1 METLKAFLATHF
13 EFLFVT
19 TILIV
24 TTAILVFLPHKL
36 AFLNFYF
43 LSVIMMGYFLG
54 KRMAVLGSFFCI
66 LVVGIYVA
74 LFPQEFLETKTE
86 MDLYLTIMT
95 WGGFL
100 ILAGAAVGQLQE
112 RLAQEVQ
119 ATRLLNVDLQHQ
131 QAEVQQANLTLSE
144 SSTNLVAMNR
154 SLQGQQ
160 DALAKANTTLKERS
174 DELENSKRAVESL
187 KSKVEEALYST
198 MDASVVNLLIEGRLR
213 NEKRNLSVFFSD
225 LVGFSTYSEEKP
237 PEVVIK
243 DLNRYIG
250 DMEPILLNYRGHI
263 DKYMGDGI
271 MCEFG
276 APLEY
281 DTHALL
287 AVLAAVK
294 AQEKMVQQGDYPWKM
309 RIGIS
314 SGTTITG
321 LIGLKRQTFT
331 AIGDV
336 VNIAAR
342 LERACS
348 PGRVLID
355 RQTFDSISH
364 VFEARRKRDVSTKD
378 EIDPKKEK
386 QLEALHEQLAAAPQ
400 QADLHLQIGRIH
412 MELQEPSEALQ
423 FFERALE
430 LDKNNAEA
438 KMAYAEAG
446 LKMHEADKLTV
457 KGKRQRVEAYEIVGL
472 KDPLQDRGKIPQ
484 KFYDEFHAVAD
495 QIKVPTDILLPI
507 EAMDGSV
514 GHSKI
519 VALLAYAI
527 GQALGLPEK
536 DKKDLLLAG
545 FLADI
550 GKEIV
555 PPSILNRGGSLS
567 GTELDLIKTH
577 TAESVRVMKKMGY
590 ENEAVLQ
597 IVTHS
602 HESFS
607 GTGYP
612 KNLKGEAIPIGSRII
627 AVADTYDALT
637 SKRPYRDSWERH
649 AALDQIDRGV
659 EKGVFDPK
667 VVLAL
672 HKFMD

>member
-1 METLKAFLATHF
+1 MQTLKAFLAEHF
-13 EFLFVT
+13 EFLFVNT
-19 TILIV
+19 VLIV

-36 AFLNFYF
+36 AFLNVYF
-43 LSVIMMGYFLG
+43 LSVILAGYFLG
-54 KRMAVLGSFFCI
+54 KRPAIMGSILCI
-66 LVVGIYVA
+66 LVVGIYVV
-74 LFPQEFLETKTE
+74 LFPEEFLETNTE
-86 MDLYLTIMT
+86 LDLYLTIMT

-100 ILAGAAVGQLQE
+100 ILAGATVGQLQE
-112 RLAQEVQ
+112 RLAQEIQ

-131 QAEVQQANLTLSE
+131 QAELHQANLTLRE
-144 SSTNLVAMNR
+144 SSEDLVALNR

-160 DALAKANTTLKERS
+160 DELGRANITLKERS
-174 DELENSKRAVESL
+174 EELEQSKRSVESL
-187 KSKVEEALYST
+187 KAKVEEALYST

-250 DMEPILLNYRGHI
+250 EMEPILLDYRGHI

-281 DTHALL
+281 DTHSLL

-294 AQEKMVQQGDYPWKM
+294 AQEKMAQQDFPWTM
-309 RIGIS
+309 RIGVS

-342 LERACS
+342 LERACP

-355 RQTFDSISH
+355 RQTFDNVSH
-364 VFEARRKRDVSTKD
+364 VVEARKKRDVSTKD

-386 QLEALHEQLAAAPQ
+386 QLETLHEQLSTTTH
-400 QADLHLQIGRIH
+400 QADLYLQIGRIH

-430 LDKNNAEA
+430 LDKENRDA

-457 KGKRQRVEAYEIVGL
+457 KGKRQRVEAYEVIGL
-472 KDPLQDRGKIPQ
+472 KDPLQNRGKIPQ
-484 KFYDEFHAVAD
+484 KFYDEFQSAAD
-495 QIKVPTDILLPI
+495 QIKIPTDIVLPI
-507 EAMDGSV
+507 EAMDGSI
-514 GHSKI
+514 GHCKI
-519 VALLAYAI
+519 VAVLAYAL
-527 GQALGLPEK
+527 AHRLGLPEK

-555 PPSILNRGGSLS
+555 PPSILNRGGSLTS
-567 GTELDLIKTH
+567 SELDLIKTH
-577 TAESVRVMKKMGY
+577 TAESVRVIKKMGY

-602 HESFS
+602 HESFN

-612 KNLKGEAIPIGSRII
+612 KNLKGDAIPIGSRII

-649 AALDQIDRGV
+649 SALDQIDRGV
-659 EKGVFDPK
+659 DKGVFDPK
-667 VVLAL
+667 IVKIL
-672 HKFMD
+672 HTFMD

>member
-1 METLKAFLATHF
+1 
-13 EFLFVT
+13 
-19 TILIV
+19 
-24 TTAILVFLPHKL
+24 
-36 AFLNFYF
+36 
-43 LSVIMMGYFLG
+43 
-54 KRMAVLGSFFCI
+54 
-66 LVVGIYVA
+66 
-74 LFPQEFLETKTE
+74 
-86 MDLYLTIMT
+86 
-95 WGGFL
+95 
-100 ILAGAAVGQLQE
+100 
-112 RLAQEVQ
+112 
-119 ATRLLNVDLQHQ
+119 
-131 QAEVQQANLTLSE
+131 
-144 SSTNLVAMNR
+144 
-154 SLQGQQ
+154 
-160 DALAKANTTLKERS
+160 
-174 DELENSKRAVESL
+174 
-187 KSKVEEALYST
+187 

-281 DTHALL
+281 DTHSLL

-294 AQEKMVQQGDYPWKM
+294 AQEKMAQQGYPWKM
-309 RIGIS
+309 RIGVS

-342 LERACS
+342 LERACP

-355 RQTFDSISH
+355 RQTFDNVSH
-364 VFEARRKRDVSTKD
+364 VIEARKKRDVSTKD

-386 QLEALHEQLAAAPQ
+386 QLEALHDQLSAAPNQ
-400 QADLHLQIGRIH
+400 VDLYLQIGHIH
-412 MELQEPSEALQ
+412 MELQEPSEALL

-430 LDKNNAEA
+430 LDKENAQA

-446 LKMHEADKLTV
+446 LKVHEADKLTV
-457 KGKRQRVEAYEIVGL
+457 KGKRQRVEAYEVIGL
-472 KDPLQDRGKIPQ
+472 KDPLQDRDKIPQ
-484 KFYDEFHAVAD
+484 KFYDEFHSAAD
-495 QIKVPTDILLPI
+495 LIKIPTDIVLPI
-507 EAMDGSV
+507 EAMDGSI

-519 VALLAYAI
+519 VAVLSYALAHT
-527 GQALGLPEK
+527 LVLPEK
-536 DKKDLLLAG
+536 EKKDLLLAG

-567 GTELDLIKTH
+567 SSELDLIKTH
-577 TAESVRVMKKMGY
+577 TAESVRVIKKMGY

-602 HESFS
+602 HESFN
-607 GTGYP
+607 GKGYP
-612 KNLKGEAIPIGSRII
+612 KGLKGDAIPIGSRII

-649 AALDQIDRGV
+649 SALDQIDRGV

-667 VVLAL
+667 IVQIL

>member
-1 METLKAFLATHF
+1 MQAFKAFLAEHF
-13 EFLFVT
+13 EFLFVNG
-19 TILIV
+19 ILV
-24 TTAILVFLPHKL
+24 TTTAILFFLPYKL

-43 LSVIMMGYFLG
+43 LSVILAGYFLG
-54 KRMAVLGSFFCI
+54 KRLAVLGSFLCI
-66 LVVGIYVA
+66 LIVGLYVFM
-74 LFPQEFLETKTE
+74 FPEEFLETKTD
-86 MDLYLTIMT
+86 MDLYLTVMT

-100 ILAGAAVGQLQE
+100 ILAGATVGQLQE
-112 RLAQEVQ
+112 RLAQEIQ

-131 QAEVQQANLTLSE
+131 QAELHQANLTLRE
-144 SSTNLVAMNR
+144 SSENLVALNR
-154 SLQGQQ
+154 NLQGQQ
-160 DALAKANTTLKERS
+160 EELARANTTLKERS
-174 DELENSKRAVESL
+174 DELEQSKYSVEAL
-187 KSKVEEALYST
+187 KAKVEEALYST

-281 DTHALL
+281 DTHSLL

-294 AQEKMVQQGDYPWKM
+294 AQEKMAQQGYPWKM
-309 RIGIS
+309 RIGVS

-342 LERACS
+342 LERACP

-355 RQTFDSISH
+355 RQTFDNVSH
-364 VFEARRKRDVSTKD
+364 VIEARKKRDVSTKD

-386 QLEALHEQLAAAPQ
+386 QLEALHDQLSAAPNQ
-400 QADLHLQIGRIH
+400 VDLYLQIGHIH
-412 MELQEPSEALQ
+412 MELQEPSEALL

-430 LDKNNAEA
+430 LDKENAQA

-446 LKMHEADKLTV
+446 LKVHEADKLTV
-457 KGKRQRVEAYEIVGL
+457 KGKRQRVEAYEVIGL
-472 KDPLQDRGKIPQ
+472 KDPLQDRDKIPQ
-484 KFYDEFHAVAD
+484 KFYDEFHSAAD
-495 QIKVPTDILLPI
+495 LIKIPTDIVLPI
-507 EAMDGSV
+507 EAMDGSI

-519 VALLAYAI
+519 VAVLSYALAHT
-527 GQALGLPEK
+527 LVLPEK
-536 DKKDLLLAG
+536 EKKDLLLAG

-567 GTELDLIKTH
+567 SSELDLIKTH
-577 TAESVRVMKKMGY
+577 TAESVRVIKKMGY

-602 HESFS
+602 HESFN
-607 GTGYP
+607 GKGYP
-612 KNLKGEAIPIGSRII
+612 KGLKGDAIPIGSRII

-649 AALDQIDRGV
+649 SALDQIDRGV

-667 VVLAL
+667 IVQIL

>member
-1 METLKAFLATHF
+1 MQTLKAFLADHF
-13 EFLFVT
+13 EFLFVN

-24 TTAILVFLPHKL
+24 TTVILVFLPHKL
-36 AFLNFYF
+36 ALLNVYF
-43 LSVIMMGYFLG
+43 LSVILAGYFLG
-54 KRMAVLGSFFCI
+54 KRPAVLGSFLCI

-74 LFPQEFLETKTE
+74 LFPDEFLETKTE

-112 RLAQEVQ
+112 RLAQEIQ
-119 ATRLLNVDLQHQ
+119 TARLLNVDLQHQ
-131 QAEVQQANLTLSE
+131 QAELHQANLTLSE
-144 SSTNLVAMNR
+144 SSVNLVALNR
-154 SLQGQQ
+154 SLQSQQ
-160 DALAKANTTLKERS
+160 DEVARANTTLRERS
-174 DELENSKRAVESL
+174 SELEQSKHAVEAL
-187 KSKVEEALYST
+187 KAKVEEALYST
-198 MDASVVNLLIEGRLR
+198 MDPSVVNLLIEGRLR

-225 LVGFSTYSEEKP
+225 LVGFSSYSEEKP

-250 DMEPILLNYRGHI
+250 DMEPILLNFRGHI

-281 DTHALL
+281 ETHSLL

-294 AQEKMVQQGDYPWKM
+294 AQEKMAQQDYPWKM

-321 LIGLKRQTFT
+321 LIGSKRQTFT

-342 LERACS
+342 LEQACPS
-348 PGRVLID
+348 GRVLID
-355 RQTFDSISH
+355 RQTFDNVSH
-364 VFEARRKRDVSTKD
+364 VIEARKKRNVSTRG
-378 EIDPKKEK
+378 EIDPKKER
-386 QLEALHEQLAAAPQ
+386 QLEALHEQLDAAPQ
-400 QADLHLQIGRIH
+400 QADLLYQIGHIH

-423 FFERALE
+423 FFEQALE
-430 LDKNNAEA
+430 LDKGN
-438 KMAYAEAG
+438 KDLKVAYAEAG
-446 LKMHEADKLTV
+446 IKVHEADKLTV
-457 KGKRQRVEAYEIVGL
+457 KGKSQRVEAFEVIGL
-472 KDPLQDRGKIPQ
+472 KDPLQDRGKIPT
-484 KFYDEFHAVAD
+484 KFYDEFRATAD
-495 QIKVPTDILLPI
+495 QIKIPADIILPI

-519 VALLAYAI
+519 VAVLSYALAH
-527 GQALGLPEK
+527 ALSLTDKEK
-536 DKKDLLLAG
+536 QDLLLAG
-545 FLADI
+545 FFADI

-555 PPSILNRGGSLS
+555 PHSILNRGGSLS
-567 GTELDLIKTH
+567 SSELDLIKMH
-577 TAESVRVMKKMGY
+577 TAESVRVIKKMGY
-590 ENEAVLQ
+590 ENESVLQ
-597 IVTHS
+597 IVKHS

-612 KNLKGEAIPIGSRII
+612 DGLQGEKIPAGSRII

-649 AALDQIDRGV
+649 
-659 EKGVFDPK
+659 
-667 VVLAL
+667 
-672 HKFMD
+672 

>member
-1 METLKAFLATHF
+1 MQALKAFLAEHF
-13 EFLFVT
+13 EFLFVN
-19 TILIV
+19 TILVV
-24 TTAILVFLPHKL
+24 TTVILVFLPHKL
-36 AFLNFYF
+36 ALLNVYF
-43 LSVIMMGYFLG
+43 LSVILAGYFLG
-54 KRMAVLGSFFCI
+54 KRPAVLGSFLCI

-74 LFPQEFLETKTE
+74 LFPDEFLETKTE

-112 RLAQEVQ
+112 RLTQEIQ
-119 ATRLLNVDLQHQ
+119 STRLLNVDLQHQ
-131 QAEVQQANLTLSE
+131 QAELHQANLTLSE
-144 SSTNLVAMNR
+144 SSENLVALNR
-154 SLQGQQ
+154 SLQSQQ
-160 DALAKANTTLKERS
+160 DEVTKANITLKERS
-174 DELENSKRAVESL
+174 SELEQAKRAVEAL
-187 KSKVEEALYST
+187 KTKVEEALYST
-198 MDASVVNLLIEGRLR
+198 MDPSVVNLLIEGRLR

-250 DMEPILLNYRGHI
+250 DMEPILINFRGHI

-281 DTHALL
+281 ETHSLL
-287 AVLAAVK
+287 AVLAAIK
-294 AQEKMVQQGDYPWKM
+294 AQEKMAQQAYPWKM
-309 RIGIS
+309 RIGVS

-342 LERACS
+342 LERACP

-355 RQTFDSISH
+355 RQTLDNVGHII
-364 VFEARRKRDVSTKD
+364 EARKKRDVSTKD
-378 EIDPKKEK
+378 EVDPKKEK
-386 QLEALHEQLAAAPQ
+386 QLEALHEQLGAASQ
-400 QADLHLQIGRIH
+400 QADLLYQIGLIH
-412 MELQEPSEALQ
+412 IELQEPSEALR
-423 FFERALE
+423 FFEQALE
-430 LDKNNAEA
+430 LDKGNRDF
-438 KMAYAEAG
+438 KVAYAEAG
-446 LKMHEADKLTV
+446 IKAHEADKLAV
-457 KGKRQRVEAYEIVGL
+457 KGKRQRVEAFEVVGI
-472 KDPLQDRGKIPQ
+472 KDPLQDRDKIPH
-484 KFYDEFHAVAD
+484 KFYDEFRDAAD
-495 QIKVPTDILLPI
+495 QIKVPADIVLPI

-519 VALLAYAI
+519 VAVLSYALA
-527 GQALGLPEK
+527 QVLGLTDKE
-536 DKKDLLLAG
+536 KKDLLIAG
-545 FLADI
+545 FFADI

-555 PPSILNRGGSLS
+555 PHSILNRGGSLS
-567 GTELDLIKTH
+567 GNELDLIKMH
-577 TAESVRVMKKMGY
+577 AAESVRVIKKMGY
-590 ENEAVLQ
+590 ENESVLQ
-597 IVTHS
+597 IVKHS
-602 HESFS
+602 HESFN

-612 KNLKGEAIPIGSRII
+612 DGLQGEKIPVGSRII

-649 AALDQIDRGV
+649 SALDQIDRGV

-667 VVLAL
+667 IVQAL

>member
-1 METLKAFLATHF
+1 MQTLKAFLADHF
-13 EFLFVT
+13 EFLFVN

-24 TTAILVFLPHKL
+24 TTVILVFLPHKL
-36 AFLNFYF
+36 ALLNVYF
-43 LSVIMMGYFLG
+43 LSVILAGYFLG
-54 KRMAVLGSFFCI
+54 KRPAVLGSFLCI

-74 LFPQEFLETKTE
+74 LFPDEFLETKTE

-112 RLAQEVQ
+112 RLAQEIQ
-119 ATRLLNVDLQHQ
+119 TARLLNVDLQHQ
-131 QAEVQQANLTLSE
+131 QAELHQANLTLSE
-144 SSTNLVAMNR
+144 SSVNLVALNR
-154 SLQGQQ
+154 SLQSQQ
-160 DALAKANTTLKERS
+160 DEVARANTTLRERS
-174 DELENSKRAVESL
+174 SELEQSKHAVEAL
-187 KSKVEEALYST
+187 KAKVEEALYST
-198 MDASVVNLLIEGRLR
+198 MDPSVVNLLIEGRLR

-250 DMEPILLNYRGHI
+250 DMEPILLNFRGHI

-281 DTHALL
+281 ETHSLL

-294 AQEKMVQQGDYPWKM
+294 AQEKMAQQDYPWKM
-309 RIGIS
+309 RIGVS

-342 LERACS
+342 LEQAC
-348 PGRVLID
+348 PAGRVLID
-355 RQTFDSISH
+355 RQTFDNVSH
-364 VFEARRKRDVSTKD
+364 VIEARKKRNVSTRG
-378 EIDPKKEK
+378 EIDPKKER
-386 QLEALHEQLAAAPQ
+386 QLEALHEQLDAAPQ
-400 QADLHLQIGRIH
+400 QADLLYQIGHIH

-423 FFERALE
+423 FFEQALE
-430 LDKNNAEA
+430 LDKGN
-438 KMAYAEAG
+438 KDLKVAYAEAG
-446 LKMHEADKLTV
+446 IKVHEADKLTV
-457 KGKRQRVEAYEIVGL
+457 KGKRQRVEAFEVIGL
-472 KDPLQDRGKIPQ
+472 KDPLQDRGKIPT
-484 KFYDEFHAVAD
+484 KFYDEFRATAD
-495 QIKVPTDILLPI
+495 QIKIPADIILPI

-519 VALLAYAI
+519 VAVLSYALAH
-527 GQALGLPEK
+527 ALSLTDKEK
-536 DKKDLLLAG
+536 QDLLLAG
-545 FLADI
+545 FFADI

-555 PPSILNRGGSLS
+555 PHSILNRGGSLS
-567 GTELDLIKTH
+567 GSELDLIKTH
-577 TAESVRVMKKMGY
+577 TAESVRVIKKMGY
-590 ENEAVLQ
+590 ENESVLQ
-597 IVTHS
+597 IVKHS

-607 GTGYP
+607 GSGYP
-612 KNLKGEAIPIGSRII
+612 DGLQGEKIPVGSRII

-649 AALDQIDRGV
+649 SALDQIDRGV

-667 VVLAL
+667 IVQAL

>member
-1 METLKAFLATHF
+1 MQTLKAFLAEHF

-19 TILIV
+19 TVLIV

-36 AFLNFYF
+36 AFLNVYF
-43 LSVIMMGYFLG
+43 LSVILAGYFLG
-54 KRMAVLGSFFCI
+54 KRPAILGSILCI
-66 LVVGIYVA
+66 LVVGIYVV
-74 LFPQEFLETKTE
+74 LFPDAFLETNTE
-86 MDLYLTIMT
+86 LDLYLTIMT

-100 ILAGAAVGQLQE
+100 ILAGATVGQLQE
-112 RLAQEVQ
+112 RLAQEIQ

-131 QAEVQQANLTLSE
+131 QAELHQANLTLRE
-144 SSTNLVAMNR
+144 SSENLVALNR

-160 DALAKANTTLKERS
+160 DQLGRANITLKERS
-174 DELENSKRAVESL
+174 DELEQSKRSVESL
-187 KSKVEEALYST
+187 KAKVEEALYST

-250 DMEPILLNYRGHI
+250 EMEPILLNYRGHI

-281 DTHALL
+281 DTHSLL

-294 AQEKMVQQGDYPWKM
+294 AQEKMAQQDFPWKM
-309 RIGIS
+309 RIGVS

-342 LERACS
+342 LERACP

-355 RQTFDSISH
+355 RQTFDNISH
-364 VFEARRKRDVSTKD
+364 VIEARKKRDVSTKD

-386 QLEALHEQLAAAPQ
+386 QLEALHDQLSTTTD
-400 QADLHLQIGRIH
+400 QADLYLQIGRIH
-412 MELQEPSEALQ
+412 MELQEPSEALH
-423 FFERALE
+423 FFERVLE
-430 LDKNNAEA
+430 LDKENKDA

-446 LKMHEADKLTV
+446 LKLHEADKLTV
-457 KGKRQRVEAYEIVGL
+457 KGKRQRVEAYEVVGL
-472 KDPLQDRGKIPQ
+472 KDPLQNRGKIPQ
-484 KFYDEFHAVAD
+484 KFYDEFQGAAD
-495 QIKVPTDILLPI
+495 QIKIPTDIVLPI
-507 EAMDGSV
+507 EAMDGSI

-519 VALLAYAI
+519 VAVLSYALAHR
-527 GQALGLPEK
+527 LGLPDK

-555 PPSILNRGGSLS
+555 PPSILNRGGSLTS
-567 GTELDLIKTH
+567 SELDLIKSH
-577 TAESVRVMKKMGY
+577 TAESVRVIKKMGY

-602 HESFS
+602 HESFN

-612 KNLKGEAIPIGSRII
+612 KNLKGDAIPVGARII

-637 SKRPYRDSWERH
+637 SWRPYRDSWERH
-649 AALDQIDRGV
+649 SALDQIDRGV
-659 EKGVFDPK
+659 DKGVFDPK
-667 VVLAL
+667 IVKIL
-672 HKFMD
+672 HAFMD

>member
-1 METLKAFLATHF
+1 MQALKAFLAEHF
-13 EFLFVT
+13 EFLFVN
-19 TILIV
+19 TILIL
-24 TTAILVFLPHKL
+24 TTAILFFLPHKL
-36 AFLNFYF
+36 ALLNVYF
-43 LSVIMMGYFLG
+43 LTVILAGYFLG
-54 KRMAVLGSFFCI
+54 KRLAVLGSFLCI

-74 LFPQEFLETKTE
+74 LFPEDFLETKTE

-100 ILAGAAVGQLQE
+100 ILAGATVGHLQE
-112 RLAQEVQ
+112 RLAQEIQ

-131 QAEVQQANLTLSE
+131 QAELHQANLTLRE
-144 SSTNLVAMNR
+144 SSENLVALNR
-154 SLQGQQ
+154 SLQAQQ
-160 DALAKANTTLKERS
+160 AELARANAALKERT
-174 DELENSKRAVESL
+174 DELEQSKRSVENL
-187 KSKVEEALYST
+187 KAKVEEALYST

-225 LVGFSTYSEEKP
+225 LVGFSTYSEDLP

-250 DMEPILLNYRGHI
+250 DMEPILLNYHGHI
-263 DKYMGDGI
+263 DKYIGDGI

-281 DTHALL
+281 ETHSLL
-287 AVLAAVK
+287 AILAAIK
-294 AQEKMVQQGDYPWKM
+294 AQEKVAQQGYPWKM
-309 RIGIS
+309 RVGIS

-342 LERACS
+342 LERACP

-355 RQTFDSISH
+355 RQTFDNVCH
-364 VFEARRKRDVSTKD
+364 VIEARKKRAVSTKD
-378 EIDPKKEK
+378 ETDPKREQ
-386 QLEALHEQLAAAPQ
+386 QLEALHEQVAAAPQ
-400 QADLHLQIGRIH
+400 NADLWCQIGRVH
-412 MELQEPSEALQ
+412 LELQEPFEALE

-430 LDKNNAEA
+430 LDREHREA
-438 KMAYAEAG
+438 KMGYAEAG
-446 LKMHEADKLTV
+446 LKVREADTLAV
-457 KGKRQRVEAYEIVGL
+457 KGRRRRVEAFEVIGL
-472 KDPLQDRGKIPQ
+472 KDPLEDRAKIPQ
-484 KFYDEFHAVAD
+484 KFYDEYRAVAD
-495 QIKVPTDILLPI
+495 LIKIPPDIILPV

-514 GHSKI
+514 GHSKV
-519 VALLAYAI
+519 VAVLSYAL

-536 DKKDLLLAG
+536 DKKDLLMAA

-555 PPSILNRGGSLS
+555 PHSVLNRGGSLS
-567 GTELDLIKTH
+567 NSELDLIKLH
-577 TAESVRVMKKMGY
+577 TAEGVRIIKKMGY
-590 ENEAVLQ
+590 ENEAILQ
-597 IVTHS
+597 MVAHS
-602 HESFS
+602 HESFN

-612 KNLKGEAIPIGSRII
+612 KGLKGEAIPIGSRII

-637 SKRPYRDSWERH
+637 SKRPFRDAWERH

-659 EKGVFDPK
+659 QKGLFDPK
-667 VVLAL
+667 IVQML
-672 HKFMD
+672 HAFMD

>member
-1 METLKAFLATHF
+1 MQALKAFLAEHF
-13 EFLFVT
+13 EFLFVN
-19 TILIV
+19 TILV
-24 TTAILVFLPHKL
+24 LTTAILFFLPHKL
-36 AFLNFYF
+36 ALLNVYF
-43 LSVIMMGYFLG
+43 LTVILAGYFLG
-54 KRMAVLGSFFCI
+54 KRLAVLGSFLCI

-74 LFPQEFLETKTE
+74 LFPEEFLETKTE

-100 ILAGAAVGQLQE
+100 ILAGATVGQLQE
-112 RLAQEVQ
+112 RLAQEIQ

-131 QAEVQQANLTLSE
+131 QAELHQANLTLRE
-144 SSTNLVAMNR
+144 SSENLVTLNR
-154 SLQGQQ
+154 SLQAQQ
-160 DALAKANTTLKERS
+160 EELARANAALKERTE
-174 DELENSKRAVESL
+174 ELEQSKRSVENL
-187 KSKVEEALYST
+187 KAKVEEALYST

-225 LVGFSTYSEEKP
+225 LVGFSTYSEDLP
-237 PEVVIK
+237 PEVVVK

-263 DKYMGDGI
+263 DKYIGDGI

-281 DTHALL
+281 ETHSLL
-287 AVLAAVK
+287 AVLAAIK
-294 AQEKMVQQGDYPWKM
+294 AQEKVAQQGYPWKM
-309 RIGIS
+309 RVGIS

-342 LERACS
+342 LERACP

-355 RQTFDSISH
+355 RQTFDDVCH
-364 VFEARRKRDVSTKD
+364 VVEARKKRAVSTKD
-378 EIDPKKEK
+378 EIDPKREQ

-400 QADLHLQIGRIH
+400 NADLYCQIGRIH
-412 MELQEPSEALQ
+412 LELQEPSEALE

-430 LDKNNAEA
+430 LDKEHREA
-438 KMAYAEAG
+438 KLGYAEAG
-446 LKMHEADKLTV
+446 LKVREADKLAV
-457 KGKRQRVEAYEIVGL
+457 KGRRRRVEAFEIIGL
-472 KDPLQDRGKIPQ
+472 KDPLEDRAKIPQ
-484 KFYDEFHAVAD
+484 KFYDEFRAVAD
-495 QIKVPTDILLPI
+495 LIKIPSDIILPV
-507 EAMDGSV
+507 EAMDGSI
-514 GHSKI
+514 GHSKV
-519 VALLAYAI
+519 VAVLSYAL
-527 GQALGLPEK
+527 GQALGLPEQ
-536 DKKDLLLAG
+536 DKKDLLMAA

-555 PPSILNRGGSLS
+555 PHSVLNRGGSLS
-567 GTELDLIKTH
+567 NSELDLIKLH
-577 TAESVRVMKKMGY
+577 AAESVRIIKKMGY

-597 IVTHS
+597 MVAHS
-602 HESFS
+602 HESFN

-612 KNLKGEAIPIGSRII
+612 KGLKGDAIPIGSRII

-637 SKRPYRDSWERH
+637 SKRPFRDAWERH

-659 EKGVFDPK
+659 ERGLFDPK
-667 VVLAL
+667 IVQIL
-672 HKFMD
+672 HTFMD